1 METFDRHSHWE
12 NIYQTKKLSEVSWYQ
27 PVPVTSLEFLK
38 QFSVPTTARIID
50 VGGGDSLFVDHLLRL
65 GYENITVLD
74 ISETAISRA
83 KERLGKDA
91 VKVTWIVSDATT
103 FQPLEK
109 YDFWHDRATFHFLTQ
124 ERDID
129 RYINNI
135 RQGIN
140 PDGIVII
147 GTFSENG
154 PQKCSGIEIKQYSET
169 TMAARMKRF
178 FEKIKCFTIDHKTP
192 FDTVQNFIFCSFRKL
207 QTV

>member
-83 KERLGKDA
+83 KERLGKEAD
-91 VKVTWIVSDATT
+91 KVTWIVSDATT